1 MPKINNKY
9 DRTHLR
15 NMALMDKRIKLIYS
29 KAAEEAAKIGVSLR
43 SFNPDKVFS
52 FDDYPETKK
61 MIDELTNSL
70 HNSMEAAVVNGV
82 RSSWTLSNNKNNA
95 LSQRVFGDNIGNLT
109 KEQYARYF
117 SSNGAALDAFLL
129 RKQNGLNL
137 SERVW
142 RYTNDFRNEI
152 EMGLDLGIRSG
163 KDAPSM
169 ARELKQY
176 LQYPDKLFRRVRDEH
191 GQLQLSKAAAK
202 FHPGRGVYRSSYKNA
217 RRLASTEINMAYRTS
232 DYLRWQQMDFVVGI
246 EVKTSNN
253 HTLLGSDGKPHEFLD
268 ICDALAG
275 KYPKDFKFTGWHP
288 HCRCHAEPILK
299 TEEEMDEDTDRILN
313 GEDTTNESVNKVEDV
328 PQAFKDHIEKYSD
341 TIKAVDNARLP
352 YYVQDNRAR
361 VNEVLGIAVKESI
374 VSVEKAKEYAAI
386 EKALGITQG
395 EVMSFEE
402 ANEMRGNPHYAE
414 DEAYRVNCQT
424 CVVANELR
432 RRGFPVE
439 ALPNLKGSALE
450 ELSQATEKAWV
461 NELGNTPTSRRI
473 GATAITKRNK
483 WSGKTWQVFEKTCS
497 NRSQLVKALESE
509 ITEDGR
515 YHISWLWNKSNSG
528 HIITVEKI
536 GNTFRYYDPQSGQ
549 VIAKFVDY
557 IKDIDLNRGIKL
569 LRVDNLMPNPEVC
582 TKVLT
587 KAGSKSIVGGV
598 TGDNI
603 VGSVDSSNGIVSL
616 IKKYYTVGTNKEK
629 VEILKQITTDKSFK
643 RLNYHSSKDG
653 SIFGINMSSFDK
665 VLKEKEMPKNLTLA
679 KKLVANKMDVY
690 FLPNPSDST
699 SADFILQRKGKM
711 YYLEGK
717 TLNGK
722 NSLDHLLN
730 KGAKQAE
737 RICVDIV
744 GTTNTN
750 YISENIKKA
759 FEQSGSLKEILLF
772 NGSKLV
778 TVNEK
783 QVQTPNFKSWFKK
796 LWEH

>member
-1 MPKINNKY
+1 
-9 DRTHLR
+9 
-15 NMALMDKRIKLIYS
+15 
-29 KAAEEAAKIGVSLR
+29 
-43 SFNPDKVFS
+43 
-52 FDDYPETKK
+52 
-61 MIDELTNSL
+61 
-70 HNSMEAAVVNGV
+70 
-82 RSSWTLSNNKNNA
+82 
-95 LSQRVFGDNIGNLT
+95 
-109 KEQYARYF
+109 
-117 SSNGAALDAFLL
+117 
-129 RKQNGLNL
+129 
-137 SERVW
+137 
-142 RYTNDFRNEI
+142 
-152 EMGLDLGIRSG
+152 
-163 KDAPSM
+163 
-169 ARELKQY
+169 
-176 LQYPDKLFRRVRDEH
+176 
-191 GQLQLSKAAAK
+191 
-202 FHPGRGVYRSSYKNA
+202 
-217 RRLASTEINMAYRTS
+217 
-232 DYLRWQQMDFVVGI
+232 
-246 EVKTSNN
+246 
-253 HTLLGSDGKPHEFLD
+253 
-268 ICDALAG
+268 
-275 KYPKDFKFTGWHP
+275 
-288 HCRCHAEPILK
+288 
-299 TEEEMDEDTDRILN
+299 MDEDTDRILK

-328 PQAFKDHIEKYSD
+328 PQAFKDHIEKYAD

-361 VNEVLGIAVKESI
+361 VNEVLGIAAKESI
-374 VSVEKAKEYAAI
+374 VTAEKAKGYAAI

-439 ALPNLKGSALE
+439 ALPNLKGSALD
-450 ELSQATEKAWV
+450 ELSRATYKAWLDA
-461 NELGNTPTSRRI
+461 EGKYPTPIKFYTFGIDKLYRPVTYEAHMWEQLRE
-473 GATAITKRNK
+473 ATK
-483 WSGKTWQVFEKTCS
+483 EP
-497 NRSQLVKALESE
+497 
-509 ITEDGR
+509 GR
-515 YHISWLWNKSNSG
+515 YHVAWKWKKKRRG
-528 HIITVEKI
+528 HIV
-536 GNTFRYYDPQSGQ
+536 TFERLKDGSGRWYDPQTGEIDFMTS
-549 VIAKFVDY
+549 DY
-557 IKDIDLNRGIKL
+557 KKKITRMSV

-582 TKVLT
+582 AKVLT

-603 VGSVDSSNGIVSL
+603 VGSVDSSKGIVSL
-616 IKKYYTVGTNKEK
+616 IKKYYTVDTNKKK